1 MLSSDTYDLDLIKIG
16 EGSVVDR
23 SSVISPHTRERD
35 IGVFDKVKIGHGCVI
50 G

>member
-1 MLSSDTYDLDLIKIG
+1 MSSDTYDFDLIRIG

-35 IGVFDKVKIGHGCVI
+35 IGVIDRVKIGNGCVI